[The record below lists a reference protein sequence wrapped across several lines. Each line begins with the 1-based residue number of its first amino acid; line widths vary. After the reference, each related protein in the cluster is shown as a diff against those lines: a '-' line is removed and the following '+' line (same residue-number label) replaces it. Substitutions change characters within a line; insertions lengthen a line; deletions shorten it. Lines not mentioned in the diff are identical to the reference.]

1 MKLTLAAGLVLLA
14 LASCSADPVY
24 AQDAC
29 QYTIEGV
36 DALLTQQ
43 GSPHAILGPEDLAKL
58 LADLSAAGVDTEG
71 VTGAIVAALNG
82 GLVYGLVRDGCL
94 SAPQPFPVAA
104 PARLSGRT
112 PFGTFA

>member
-14 LASCSADPVY
+14 LSSCSFDPVY
-24 AQDAC
+24 AQDC

-36 DALLTQQ
+36 DALLTEQ
-43 GSPHAILGPEDLAKL
+43 GTPHAILGPEDLAKL

-82 GLVYGLVRDGCL
+82 GLVYGLVRDSCL
-94 SAPQPFPVAA
+94 SAPQPFPAAA

>member
-1 MKLTLAAGLVLLA
+1 MKLTLIAGALA
-14 LASCSADPVY
+14 LALSSCSMDPVY
-24 AQDAC
+24 AQDC
-29 QYTIEGV
+29 QYTIASV
-36 DALLTQQ
+36 DAQLTAQ
-43 GSPHAILGPEDLAKL
+43 GTPHAVLGPEDLAKL

-104 PARLSGRT
+104 PARLSGRY
-112 PFGTFA
+112 GDMVFA